1 MGYTSTEKL
10 EDKLKKIKRLERFQN
25 RQSLN
30 TASNSVPSST
40 AEPMDVESPLE
51 EVSCQQVSLNQL
63 FPFASFTVDKNFSCI
78 TCERMI

>member
-40 AEPMDVESPLE
+40 AEPMDVENPFE
-51 EVSCQQVSLNQL
+51 EASCQQVSLNQ
-63 FPFASFTVDKNFSCI
+63 FPFASFTVNKNFSCI

>member
-10 EDKLKKIKRLERFQN
+10 EDKFKKKKRLKRFQN

-40 AEPMDVESPLE
+40 AEPIDVESPFE
-51 EVSCQQVSLNQL
+51 EVSFQQVSLNQ

-78 TCERMI
+78 TCDRMI

>member
-30 TASNSVPSST
+30 TASNSVLSPT
-40 AEPMDVESPLE
+40 AEPKDVESPFE
-51 EVSCQQVSLNQL
+51 EVSCQQVSLKNQ
-63 FPFASFTVDKNFSCI
+63 FPFASFIVDTNFSCI

>member
-10 EDKLKKIKRLERFQN
+10 EYKLKKIKRLERFQN

-40 AEPMDVESPLE
+40 AEPMDVESPFE
-51 EVSCQQVSLNQL
+51 EVSCQQVSLNQ

>member
-25 RQSLN
+25 SSKDSLN

-40 AEPMDVESPLE
+40 AEPMDLESPFE
-51 EVSCQQVSLNQL
+51 EVSCQQVSLNL
-63 FPFASFTVDKNFSCI
+63 ISFCFVYCGQEFLVHYV
-78 TCERMI
+78 